1 MTQDIE
7 NLILH
12 LPDDIISIGV
22 RLNGDADEALALVRR
37 IIDASVV
44 HLGLESAKLNDLY
57 LATTEAC
64 TNVIRHAYHHDES
77 KFFDVEF
84 KVCTDFIMI
93 ELLYNDPGFDPD
105 KIPVPNLMETERKE
119 GGLGVFL
126 MKQLMNYVKYTT
138 DTVSGDVSLKMVK
151 LFRS

>member
-7 NLILH
+7 NLIQH

-57 LATTEAC
+57 LAFAL
-64 TNVIRHAYHHDES
+64 I
-77 KFFDVEF
+77 
-84 KVCTDFIMI
+84 
-93 ELLYNDPGFDPD
+93 P
-105 KIPVPNLMETERKE
+105 KIPKDDIIRFT
-119 GGLGVFL
+119 FL
-126 MKQLMNYVKYTT
+126 
-138 DTVSGDVSLKMVK
+138 
-151 LFRS
+151 